1 MMRQPGQDGRGGP
14 PTAHLR
20 PPVPGTGRLRSLG
33 PSRPAGPA
41 APLRA
46 TDRDREA
53 VVEVLQEA
61 FATGRLGNEEHSQRL
76 ASALA
81 ARTYAE
87 LDPLTADLP
96 ERPAYPDAPR
106 RPGPRRTNA
115 LAIAALACG
124 IAQPLTLMLST
135 IPAIAL
141 GHAARR
147 QIRRTGDAGH
157 ALATWGMILGWAG
170 ATAVAGLVAVLI
182 TLFVVLAHSL

>member
-1 MMRQPGQDGRGGP
+1 MTGQARQDGRARP
-14 PTAHLR
+14 ATASLR
-20 PPVPGTGRLRSLG
+20 APVVGTGRLRSLG
-33 PSRPAGPA
+33 TGRPAGPA
-41 APLRA
+41 GPLRA

-53 VVEVLQEA
+53 VIAVLQEA
-61 FATGRLGNEEHSQRL
+61 FATGRLSDSEHSQRL
-76 ASALA
+76 SSALA

-96 ERPAYPDAPR
+96 ERPVYPDAPR

-157 ALATWGMILGWAG
+157 SLATWGMILGWAG

-182 TLFVVLAHSL
+182 TLFVILAHTL